1 MNSDKKLML
10 IEDDEIFVFITLKII
25 KKADFD
31 GELKVFGN
39 GKDAIEYLESIV
51 GNEELLPEIIFLD
64 LSMPILDGWGFL
76 DEFLILKP
84 KLKKKIT
91 IYIVTSSVSPHDV
104 QRAKNISIV
113 SDFIVKP
120 ISKERFIEIIK
131 EL

>member
-10 IEDDEIFVFITLKII
+10 VEDDEIFVFITLKII

-39 GKDAIEYLESIV
+39 GKAAIDYLDSIKDT
-51 GNEELLPEIIFLD
+51 EALLPEIIFLD
-64 LSMPILDGWGFL
+64 LSMPVLDGWGFL

-84 KLKKKIT
+84 KLTKKIT

-104 QRAKNISIV
+104 QRAKNISVV

>member
-1 MNSDKKLML
+1 MNPDKKLML
-10 IEDDEIFVFITLKII
+10 VEDDEIFVFITLKII
-25 KKADFD
+25 KKAEFN

-39 GKDAIEYLESIV
+39 GKAAIEYLEEIS
-51 GNEELLPEIIFLD
+51 GDESLLPEIIFLD
-64 LSMPILDGWGFL
+64 LSMPVLDGWGFL
-76 DEFLILKP
+76 DEFLKLMP
-84 KLKKKIT
+84 KLTKKIT

-104 QRAKNISIV
+104 QRAKSINIV

>member
-31 GELKVFGN
+31 GELKVFCN
-39 GKDAIEYLESIV
+39 GKDAIEYLESTA